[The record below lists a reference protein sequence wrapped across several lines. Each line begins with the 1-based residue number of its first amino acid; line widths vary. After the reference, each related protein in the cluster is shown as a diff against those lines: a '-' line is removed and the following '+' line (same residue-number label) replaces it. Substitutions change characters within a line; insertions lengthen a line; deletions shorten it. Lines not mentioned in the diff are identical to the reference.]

1 MEFKNS
7 IIDKTQ
13 NILENIDQSI
23 DNFLNYDIVYSVLI
37 LVFIVIITF
46 PDILDIINTMLPK
59 CYNISNFLPKMLF
72 ILIILYFSKKDMR
85 ISVLLTLILL
95 LMIEKQNYRDLNNKI
110 INLLVSDI
118 KKDQKTPSITVKY

>member
-1 MEFKNS
+1 MEIKDS
-7 IIDKTQ
+7 IINKTQ

-59 CYNISNFLPKMLF
+59 CYNISNLLPKMLF
-72 ILIILYFSKKDMR
+72 ILIILYFSKKDLR
-85 ISVLLTLILL
+85 VSVLLTLILL
-95 LMIEKQNYRDLNNKI
+95 LMIEKQNYRELNNKI

-118 KKDQKTPSITVKY
+118 KKDQKTPSI